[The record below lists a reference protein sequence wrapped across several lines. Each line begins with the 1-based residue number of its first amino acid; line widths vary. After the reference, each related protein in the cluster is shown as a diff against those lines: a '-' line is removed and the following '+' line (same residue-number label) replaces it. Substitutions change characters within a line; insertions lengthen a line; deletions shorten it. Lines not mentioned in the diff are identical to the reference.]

1 MKHALVLCLARF
13 VNMRSGVHKLSEQIR
28 GLSFFPKGLRV
39 ASPNIDMKVTP
50 NTMQRVSE
58 RRNECSAPLQKAGW
72 LTRKGRK
79 EARQRS
85 I

>member
-28 GLSFFPKGLRV
+28 GLSFFPKGLRI

-50 NTMQRVSE
+50 NTMQRASFE
-58 RRNECSAPLQKAGW
+58 MNAQRLYK
-72 LTRKGRK
+72 
-79 EARQRS
+79 RQGG
-85 I
+85 